1 MNKIK
6 QLIVTGALVL
16 SGFAVFAAPQP
27 AFAVNAIEQA
37 CGSSSSSTLCAG
49 GASGEKV
56 DSFLKTLINT
66 LLFIVGLLSVIMIIA
81 GGLMYV
87 ISAGDSA
94 KVTRAKNMIIY
105 AVVGL
110 VIAFLAYSI
119 VNWVLKIV

>member
-6 QLIVTGALVL
+6 QLIVAGALLL
-16 SGFAVFAAPQP
+16 SGLAVFATPQS
-27 AFAVNAIEQA
+27 ALAVNAIEQA

-49 GASGEKV
+49 GASSEKV
-56 DSFLKTLINT
+56 DSFLKVLINT
-66 LLFIVGLLSVIMIIA
+66 LLFIVGLISVIMIIT
-81 GGLMYV
+81 GGIFYT

-94 KVTRAKNMIIY
+94 KVTRAKNTIMY